1 LLKNYGSAAAIAALA
16 ALALTGCGQRA
27 DDAAPGSERS
37 MQDRVATIN
46 AARFSTAAA
55 VAVEASER
63 QAYAPVI
70 VRLQV
75 LLDRARY
82 SPGEIDGRFNDNTK
96 AAIRAYELANGLP
109 VDGVLDRDLWNRLTG
124 ADQRPAMRTYV
135 IDPADVAGPFTPR
148 IPDSFQAM
156 SRLDGLG
163 YRSAVEQLG
172 ETFHMAPALLEAL
185 NPGVDFSQPGA
196 TIAVAERGADDLGVD
211 VARVEVDRAASQV
224 RAYAADQRMLAA
236 YPATVGSQKS
246 PPPLGAGRVHSVVPQ
261 PTYRYDTDEVTFGQG
276 LGLGAFEIAPGPNN
290 PVGSV
295 WIEVRPGDYG
305 IHGAPEPG
313 DVGKPVSHGGV
324 RLTNWDARE
333 LARGVREGTP
343 VMFK

>member
-1 LLKNYGSAAAIAALA
+1 VAAAE
-16 ALALTGCGQRA
+16 G
-27 DDAAPGSERS
+27 
-37 MQDRVATIN
+37 
-46 AARFSTAAA
+46 
-55 VAVEASER
+55 

-70 VRLQV
+70 VKLQV

-82 SPGEIDGRFNDNTK
+82 SPGVIDGRFNDNTK
-96 AAIRAYELANGLP
+96 AAVRAYERANGLP

-124 ADQRPAMRTYV
+124 ADQRSVVQTYV
-135 IDPADVAGPFTPR
+135 IDLADVAGPFSPV
-148 IPDSFQAM
+148 IPDSFQGM
-156 SRLDGLG
+156 SRLDSLG
-163 YRSAVEQLG
+163 YRSPAEQLS
-172 ETFHMAPALLEAL
+172 ETFHMTPELLEAL
-185 NPGVDFSQPGA
+185 NPGVDFGQAGA
-196 TIAVAERGADDLGVD
+196 VVVVAERGADDLGVD
-211 VARVEVDRAASQV
+211 VARVEVDRAGGQV
-224 RAYAADQRMLAA
+224 RAYAADQRLLAA

-246 PPPLGAGRVHSVVPQ
+246 PAPAGATRVRSVEPQ
-261 PTYRYDTDEVTFGQG
+261 PTYRYDTDKVSFGQG

-305 IHGAPEPG
+305 IHGTPEPD

-343 VMFK
+343 VVFN